1 MRILLIVAAIL
12 VGLANATLY
21 SLIGN
26 NTFDNLFEWHR
37 DPWSLYVL
45 YAFSAVFVG
54 LLVSAS
60 LVRFAEEVFE
70 QGFFSRYG
78 LLVMAICIGGGVL
91 AVFLTTLTFL
101 FDPGAD
107 APKQISETFY
117 TFGLIAVQG
126 AMLGAVEGVVLA
138 LPLSWLLGLFEKP
151 GAET

>member
-1 MRILLIVAAIL
+1 MRIFMIVAAVL

-54 LLVSAS
+54 LMVSGS
-60 LVRFAEEVFE
+60 LVRFAEEVIE

-78 LLVMAICIGGGVL
+78 LLVMAVCIGGGVL
-91 AVFLTTLTFL
+91 AVFLTTITFL

-107 APKQISETFY
+107 VPKQISETFY
-117 TFGLIAVQG
+117 TLALVAVQG
-126 AMLGAVEGVVLA
+126 AMLGAIEGVVLA
-138 LPLSWLLGLFEKP
+138 LPLSWFLGLFQKP
-151 GAET
+151 GVES

>member
-78 LLVMAICIGGGVL
+78 LLVMAVCIGGGVL
-91 AVFLTTLTFL
+91 AVYLTFL